1 MASYDLN
8 AQKRTG
14 KGKSAAK
21 RLRAEGHVPCVAYG
35 RKDEPVLLTVEA
47 RDLRDIVAHH
57 HSHGLLNLK
66 FEDGGTLPVIMKSI
80 QRDPVSHKPQSVDFM
95 RVSLTEEVEAT
106 VPIIL
111 SGDSEG
117 VREGGVLVQALHE
130 IHVKALPGDLP
141 ESIEVDISGLVL
153 NGPPIH
159 ISEITMP
166 QGVTAVTSGEEGI
179 AVVNPPDREPEPE
192 VAPVDA
198 ADVPADHGADT
209 EGAPEA
215 EADAH
220 TGKDE

>member
-8 AQKRTG
+8 AQKRDTT
-14 KGKSAAK
+14 GKSAAR
-21 RLRAEGHVPCVAYG
+21 RLRTEGQVPCIAYG
-35 RKDEPVLLTVEA
+35 RKEEPVKLSVGA
-47 RDLRDIVAHH
+47 RDLWDIMAHH

-66 FEDGGTLPVIMKSI
+66 FEDGTSLPVIIKMV
-80 QRDPVSHKPQSVDFM
+80 QRHPLSHKPQSVDFI

-106 VPIIL
+106 VPIL
-111 SGDSEG
+111 LHGDSAG
-117 VREGGVLVQALHE
+117 VNEGGVLVQALHE
-130 IHVKALPGDLP
+130 IHVKALPENLP
-141 ESIEVDISGLVL
+141 ESITVDVSGLIL

-159 ISEITMP
+159 VSEITLP

-192 VAPVDA
+192 VAPVDESE
-198 ADVPADHGADT
+198 VPAEHGADT

>member
-1 MASYDLN
+1 MSSYDLN

-14 KGKSAAK
+14 TGKSEAK

-35 RKDEPVLLTVEA
+35 RKDEPVLLSIGAREL
-47 RDLRDIVAHH
+47 RDLIAHH

-66 FEDGGTLPVIMKSI
+66 FGDGGSLPVIVKSI
-80 QRDPVSHKPQSVDFM
+80 QRHPVSHKPQSVDFM

-106 VPIIL
+106 LPIVL
-111 SGDSEG
+111 TGESAG
-117 VREGGVLVQALHE
+117 VREGGILVQALHE
-130 IHVKALPGDLP
+130 IHIKALPGDLP

-159 ISEITMP
+159 VSEITLP
-166 QGVTAVTSGEEGI
+166 HGVTAVTAGEEGI

-192 VAPVDA
+192 VEAVDESE
-198 ADVPADHGADT
+198 VPAEHGADT

-215 EADAH
+215 QADAH